1 MTHKKKLI
9 EVALPLDII
18 NDASAYDKMPGIGAH
33 PKGIHYYPARL
44 PLPAARAIL
53 FSSLVDDPS
62 SHPDKFPTED
72 AQEKERERLFTVIKD
87 FCEPKIHL
95 KPKAIEAAIKEIKKN
110 CDNTLPTVHDPFS
123 GGGAIPLEGMRLGM
137 KSIAADLNPVSIFL
151 NTATVELLPKFAKQV
166 PINPEI
172 QNKVKGMHWEN
183 AAGVV
188 EDLKYFG
195 EVIQKRAEKKLSKYF
210 PKVKLQGGREANVI
224 TYIWARTVKC
234 PNPACGCEMPLVKS
248 FALRSKK
255 APKTYFKPVIER
267 QNGNKLVGFEITD
280 VNPGQGTI
288 KRNKATCAACNE
300 PVTLDYIKKEGQ
312 AGRMGNRL
320 CALVVDL
327 GRGKTYVAPTPEQE
341 KIALETPTEWAP
353 DFIMSDHPQYMAPPR
368 YGLTHFK
375 DLFTNRQLYS
385 LTTISDLIHEWHKEN
400 VGKFDQDYLNLLTLY
415 LFFAVDRLVDYNCN
429 VTTWLNTSEQQKHL
443 FTANRIS
450 MSWDYPE
457 GNILL
462 DKAICWKNSVK
473 YTAEAIQVTLNKFCS
488 SGNVIQKNAEVSHPL
503 LKNLLVSTDP
513 PYYNNIPYADLMDF
527 FYVWMKRNLEPYF
540 PHITKTLLTPKAEE
554 LVANEFRFDGD
565 KEKAKEHFESGFKR
579 AFTVLKEAM
588 DDRFP
593 MSIYYAFKQE
603 EVEDASD
610 NDEESNP
617 NDITLTTGWETI
629 LEAVVQSGF
638 QITAT
643 WPLRASQQWRLR
655 AMGSNALASY
665 IVMVCRKRDDKAPS
679 ITRRQYIQELKRELP
694 NALEVLQRS
703 NLAPVDLAQAALGPG
718 MGIYSKYTEILEQDG
733 SKMRVRTA
741 LTLINKALD
750 EILTEQEG
758 DFDAETRWALAWF
771 EQYGT
776 AKQPYGDAESLCRA
790 KGTAVNALVDSGI
803 ISTGGGFV
811 KLFAREELPESWDP
825 NTDKKTV
832 LWEITQHLIKQLQ
845 ENGEMGA
852 AKLYKKLG
860 VKADIAREL
869 AYHLFTICEKKGWA
883 QEAQAYNSLVLSWNL
898 IVSASFNIKEQPKQ
912 GNLFD

>member
-1 MTHKKKLI
+1 MGKKLL

-62 SHPDKFPTED
+62 AHPDKFPTED
-72 AQEKERERLFTVIKD
+72 LQEKERERLFSIIKD

-95 KPKAIEAAIKEIKKN
+95 KPKAIEVAINELKKH
-110 CDNTLPTVHDPFS
+110 CDNKLPTVHDPFS

-151 NTATVELLPKFAKQV
+151 NTATLELLPKFAKQI

-183 AAGVV
+183 AAGAV

-195 EVIQKRAEKKLSKYF
+195 EVIQKRVEKKLSKYF
-210 PKVKLQGGREANVI
+210 PKVKIQGGREANVI

-234 PNPACGCEMPLVKS
+234 PNPACGCEMPLIQSYSLKT
-248 FALRSKK
+248 KGD
-255 APKTYFKPVIER
+255 PKVYFKPKLE
-267 QNGNKLVGFEITD
+267 NGSITGYEITNE
-280 VNPGQGTI
+280 NPGNGTI
-288 KRNKATCAACNE
+288 KRNKATCIICNE
-300 PVTLDYIKKEGQ
+300 AVTLNYIKAEGLSK
-312 AGRMGNRL
+312 RIGNH
-320 CALVVDL
+320 LVAMSVDS
-327 GRGKTYVAPTPEQE
+327 GRGKIFIAPTIEQE
-341 KIALETPTEWAP
+341 NIAFSCEPLWGP
-353 DFIMSDHPQYMAPPR
+353 DYAMSEHPQYMAPPR
-368 YGLTHFK
+368 YGYKNFQ
-375 DLFTNRQLYS
+375 DMFTKRQLYALNVFSDEIHS
-385 LTTISDLIHEWHKEN
+385 LNGELKKS
-400 VGKFDQDYLNLLTLY
+400 FDKDYVDLLTLY
-415 LFFAVDRLVDYNCN
+415 LFFSLDRIADYNN
-429 VTTWLNTSEQQKHL
+429 TFTQWLPASYQQKPL
-443 FTANRIS
+443 FRSNRFGI
-450 MSWDYPE
+450 MWNYPE
-457 GNILL
+457 ANVVGK
-462 DKAICWKNSVK
+462 KAICWSNAVET
-473 YTAEAIQVTLNKFCS
+473 TADSIQVTLNKFCHP
-488 SGNVIQKNAEVSHPL
+488 GKAIQKNAEVSDPV
-503 LKNLLVSTDP
+503 LKDLLVSTDP

-565 KEKAKEHFESGFKR
+565 KEKAKDHFESGFKR

-610 NDEESNP
+610 DDEESNP
-617 NDITLTTGWETI
+617 NDISLTTGWETI

-790 KGTAVNALVDSGI
+790 KGTAVNALADSGI
-803 ISTGGGFV
+803 ISAGGGFV
-811 KLFAREELPESWDP
+811 KLFAREELPADWDP
-825 NTDKKTV
+825 TTDRKTV
-832 LWEITQHLIKQLQ
+832 VWEIAQHLIKHLQ
-845 ENGEMGA
+845 EKGELGA
-852 AKLYKKLG
+852 AKLYKSLG
-860 VKADIAREL
+860 SKADVAREL
-869 AYHLFTICEKKGWA
+869 AYRLFTISEKKGWG
-883 QEAQAYNSLVLSWNL
+883 QEAQAYNSLVLSWNQ
-898 IVSASFNIKEQPKQ
+898 IVTESYNVKDPIGTQ
-912 GNLFD
+912 GKLEF